1 MTDKSD
7 KGLKAK
13 VEAHNAKS
21 KHKVTV
27 GMLLRVVSGVE
38 VEVDGWFITSLCRS

>member
-27 GMLLRVVSGVE
+27 GILLTVHQQIPLLDPQSSSERQ
-38 VEVDGWFITSLCRS
+38 DL